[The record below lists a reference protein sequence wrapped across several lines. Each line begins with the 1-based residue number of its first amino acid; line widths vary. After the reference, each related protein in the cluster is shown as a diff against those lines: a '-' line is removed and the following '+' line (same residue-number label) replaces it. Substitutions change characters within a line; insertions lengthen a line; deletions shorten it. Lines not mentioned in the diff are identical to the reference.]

1 MKSMKMKSILSVS
14 VTAVA
19 AIALMTSC
27 GGSKQAVSVAANA
40 TEVSVPCAEYASDA
54 QFFRGVGVG
63 TSRDLN
69 TARLKANTTA
79 AAELAAGINQQ
90 IKRVVENYVNE
101 MDNAQKQ
108 DFGQTFEAMT
118 TNVVNQTVS
127 NTRVVCNKTTQSKDG
142 GYTVYLAL
150 EVSKEEFQKSLE
162 NGALQDKKIS
172 LLFDREKFREKY
184 EEEMANFA
192 NSN

>member
-1 MKSMKMKSILSVS
+1 MKSIFSVS
-14 VTAVA
+14 MVAVA

-27 GGSKQAVSVAANA
+27 GSSKPASVTANA
-40 TEVSVPCAEYASDA
+40 TEVSVPCAEYASDN
-54 QFFRGVGVG
+54 QFFRGMGSG
-63 TSRDLN
+63 SSRDLN
-69 TARLKANTTA
+69 TARLKANTAA
-79 AAELAAGINQQ
+79 AAELAAGISQT

-127 NTRVVCNKTTQSKDG
+127 NTRTACNKTVQNKDG
-142 GYTVYLAL
+142 GYTVYMAL
-150 EVSKEEFQKSLE
+150 EVNKEEFQKTLE

-184 EEEMANFA
+184 DEEMENFA
-192 NSN
+192 NSRQ